1 MVTRTGTM
9 VDMASTRIIA
19 MGSMVEVASSMGVAK
34 DSLIKGE
41 GLVDSILVELPRMQE
56 VINFTVADRQGEGGL
71 DNQALE
77 EDILDRL
84 PL

>member
-9 VDMASTRIIA
+9 VGMASTRIIA

>member
-1 MVTRTGTM
+1 

-19 MGSMVEVASSMGVAK
+19 MGSMVEVASSMVVAK

>member
-1 MVTRTGTM
+1 VTRTGTM

>member
-1 MVTRTGTM
+1 
-9 VDMASTRIIA
+9 VDMASTKIIA